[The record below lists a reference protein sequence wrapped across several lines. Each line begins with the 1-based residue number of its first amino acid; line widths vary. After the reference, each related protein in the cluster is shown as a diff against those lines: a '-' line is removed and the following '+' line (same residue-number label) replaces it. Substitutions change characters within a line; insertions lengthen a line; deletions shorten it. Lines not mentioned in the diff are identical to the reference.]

1 MALVHPFVRRA
12 LGNLKLGP
20 GLGRRAAVAFS
31 TSTILAP
38 VAVDA
43 LGATPKT
50 AEGAKELYEVW
61 AADYDEALV
70 SWDYPAPRRVAEEVA
85 AHFAAHD
92 STSVPVGVML
102 DAGFRAPMTLS
113 LHPPLLPLTRSLHSP
128 PHSTRPTHS
137 SIHAPSPVVI
147 SPEGDDPKLFV
158 VCHRCAPLVLVS
170 WRHAHRFAARDVTPP
185 GGSM

>member
-92 STSVPVGVML
+92 STSVPVGLMFACRVPGL
-102 DAGFRAPMTLS
+102 SPSLPPSSSFSLS
-113 LHPPLLPLTRSLHSP
+113 LAHSIHPLTRLDP
-128 PHSTRPTHS
+128 PTHPFTLPPLS
-137 SIHAPSPVVI
+137 CSRRPLPL
-147 SPEGDDPKLFV
+147 PWRFV
-158 VCHRCAPLVLVS
+158 
-170 WRHAHRFAARDVTPP
+170 
-185 GGSM
+185 